1 MTKRIVVVGAGIAGA
16 TAARTLRTEGF
27 TGEIVLLGAEDRLPY
42 RRPMV
47 SKELLAGTA
56 NERRLLLESAQSWR
70 ELEVEVRLGTTV
82 DGIDVDRDR
91 IHLGTGET
99 LGYDALVLATGA
111 RARELPGPESGAY
124 TLRTAADVDALR
136 AAVVTGGS
144 LLVVGGGLVGC
155 EAAATAR
162 GLGAAVTIVHAAHAP
177 LERVAPQVIG
187 EHCRNLHADNG
198 VDIHDAIVLDRID
211 GGAGDVT
218 ATAVDGRRWTAAAVL
233 VAIGAEPDTGL
244 ARQTGLAVGDGILV
258 DESYTTSA
266 PNIFAAGDAAA
277 VYDPEFG
284 VHRRTEQ
291 WNSAQAHGVAVAK
304 SILGQPVPSEEVT
317 WGWTTQYGVTIQFAG
332 RPQPEDDVV
341 VRSTDTP
348 GRFIALS
355 LRAGRLVAA
364 AAVACPAE
372 LRTARTL
379 IADRTTHDPDTWSDP
394 AVPLRELAA
403 ATELSSRQ

>member
-1 MTKRIVVVGAGIAGA
+1 MTGRVVVVGAGVAGA
-16 TAARTLRTEGF
+16 TAARTLRTEGY

-56 NERRLLLESAQSWR
+56 NERRLLLESADSWR
-70 ELEVEVRLGTTV
+70 ELDIEVRPGTPV
-82 DGIDVDRDR
+82 EGIDVERDR
-91 IHLGTGET
+91 LQLGTGEV

-124 TLRTAADVDALR
+124 TLRTAADADTLR
-136 AAVVTGGS
+136 AAVVAGGS

-162 GLGAAVTIVHAAHAP
+162 VLGAAVTLVHAGDAP
-177 LERVAPQVIG
+177 LERVAPAVIG
-187 EHCRNLHADNG
+187 AHCRNLHAGNG
-198 VDIHDAIVLDRID
+198 VDIHDAVVLDRID
-211 GGAGDVT
+211 GGAGDIR
-218 ATAVDGRRWTAAAVL
+218 ATAVDGRAWTAAAVL
-233 VAIGAEPDTGL
+233 VAIGAEPETEL
-244 ARQTGLAVGDGILV
+244 ARRAGLAVGDGILV

-277 VYDPEFG
+277 VYDPEFR

-291 WNSAQAHGVAVAK
+291 WNSAQAHGIAVAK
-304 SILGQPVPSEEVT
+304 SVLGQSLPAEEIT

-332 RPQPEDDVV
+332 RPHPEDDVV
-341 VRSTDTP
+341 VRTTDTP
-348 GRFIALS
+348 SQFIALC

-364 AAVACPAE
+364 AAVGRPAD
-372 LRTARTL
+372 LRTARHL
-379 IADRTTHDPDTWSDP
+379 IAARTTHAPETWSDTTI
-394 AVPLRELAA
+394 ALQELAT
-403 ATELSSRQ
+403 ATELSGRR